1 MFEFLF
7 FALFVGII
15 LFFLFPGLRAWVL
28 SKVMQ
33 SVQRRIVKQVEE
45 QMRNASERQ
54 RSAYGSHSSGQ
65 RAREESEDYQRQGRG
80 TPQSKLDMSDIAAK
94 KFEQVKKEDYVDF
107 EELPK

>member
-33 SVQRRIVKQVEE
+33 SVQRRIAKQMEE

-54 RSAYGSHSSGQ
+54 RSAYGSHSSEQ